1 MPLAYIQFIEGP
13 ERPTDPG
20 YGIDEGARPGQGLPG
35 SPGRPGHLPAR
46 PGRPVDPGYGWGGE
60 RPSHPIAPGGGRP
73 VDPGYGVDIE
83 GGGGA
88 GQLPVWP
95 VDPDHPIAP
104 PSPGHP
110 LPPVDPPPGA
120 VWPPLPPSV
129 PEGKVIALVAISGVG
144 YRYVVLEVPEHP
156 VDPGYGVGTEH
167 PDQGLPPTG
176 RPPRPDQ
183 GLPGRPARPDQGLP
197 PTGRPPVAGQP
208 LPRPPG
214 GQRPPTAGQPLPRPP
229 VRPGQPLPPEPEEPE
244 VDPV

>member
-1 MPLAYIQFIEGP
+1 MPLAYIQFIEGPERP

-46 PGRPVDPGYGWGGE
+46 PGRPIDPGFGWGGGE
-60 RPSHPIAPGGGRP
+60 RPSHPIAPGGSRP

-83 GGGGA
+83 GGGGSA

-104 PSPGHP
+104 PTPGHP
-110 LPPVDPPPGA
+110 LPPVDPPPGTI
-120 VWPPLPPSV
+120 WPPLPPSV

-144 YRYVVLEVPEHP
+144 YRYVVLEVPQHP
-156 VDPGYGVGTEH
+156 AVDPGYGVGTEH
-167 PDQGLPPTG
+167 PDQGLPPGG
-176 RPPRPDQ
+176 RPPRPE
-183 GLPGRPARPDQGLP
+183 RPSQGLP

-208 LPRPPG
+208 LPPQRPG
-214 GQRPPTAGQPLPRPP
+214 VPPTAGQPLPRPP
-229 VRPGQPLPPEPEEPE
+229 VNRPSPGPIPPEPE